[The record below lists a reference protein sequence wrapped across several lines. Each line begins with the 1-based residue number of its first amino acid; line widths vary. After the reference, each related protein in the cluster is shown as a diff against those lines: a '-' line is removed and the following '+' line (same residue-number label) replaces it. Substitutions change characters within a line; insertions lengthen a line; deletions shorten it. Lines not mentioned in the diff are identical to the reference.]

1 MSVRLTVKQR
11 SAEGGAKTGIEQ
23 VLDAPVITLGRDKAC
38 DVVLHEQA
46 VSRRHARISRDGE
59 LYFVEDLASSYG
71 THVNNKRLQKGEKRL
86 LRNGDTIMIAQF
98 DVTFDRVAEL
108 LPSSEKTSFIAR
120 QAVKDVL
127 KGLTAEKPFL
137 RVMNGKMEGQRL
149 EIAEGQSL
157 VLGRDPSCDLVLGDD
172 LASRKHVRVR
182 RDFSGTQI
190 EDLGSRNGIKVNR
203 KRVKSRTLKDRDE
216 VEVGA
221 TRFLFLDPT
230 EVREAPSLEPEPSL
244 EMTNPPREPEPEP
257 EPEPPPPPPEPEPE
271 PPPPPEPEPEPE
283 PEPPPEEPPPEEPP
297 LEEPAAGGAPSGL
310 STMIGLAVIG
320 VVGVIAIVIIL
331 MVLVGF

>member
-11 SAEGGAKTGIEQ
+11 SAEGGTKTGIGQ
-23 VLDAPVITLGRDKAC
+23 VLDTPVITLGRDKAC
-38 DVVLHEQA
+38 EVVLQEQA

-71 THVNNKRLQKGEKRL
+71 TQVNNKKLQKGEKRL

-149 EIAEGQSL
+149 EIAEGQA
-157 VLGRDPSCDLVLGDD
+157 VVIGRDPICDLVLGDD
-172 LASRKHVRVR
+172 LASRQHAKVR
-182 RDFSGTQI
+182 RDFSGTHI

-203 KRVKSRTLKDRDE
+203 KRVRTRTLKDRDE
-216 VEVGA
+216 VEVGG

-244 EMTNPPREPEPEP
+244 EMTNPPKAEAPEPEP
-257 EPEPPPPPPEPEPE
+257 APE
-271 PPPPPEPEPEPE
+271 PPPEPEPEPE
-283 PEPPPEEPPPEEPP
+283 PEPPPPEPEPEPPPPEPEPEPEPPPEEP
-297 LEEPAAGGAPSGL
+297 AAGGRPSGL
-310 STMIGLAVIG
+310 PTMVGLAVIG
-320 VVGVIAIVIIL
+320 VVGIIAIVLIVL
-331 MVLVGF
+331 VLVGF